1 MSSAEIHQ
9 IANELKARG
18 ITPTTAMVKARLSQ
32 AVPMAELLKSL
43 SQWKQSQLKDTK
55 DEPIQSPHDMDGTPQ
70 SDQAPLIHEPSV
82 QSLAA
87 QLDRLEQ
94 KLDRLLTL
102 MTHPR

>member
-9 IANELKARG
+9 IASELKARG

-43 SQWKQSQLKDTK
+43 SQWKQAQLKEQQ
-55 DEPIQSPHDMDGTPQ
+55 DEPAPHDSSEGPQ
-70 SDQAPLIHEPSV
+70 LHQAPLPHEPSV

-87 QLDRLEQ
+87 QLVRLEQ
-94 KLDRLLTL
+94 KLDRLLAL
-102 MTHPR
+102 MIQPR